1 MTKDILLLS
10 VLGKNW
16 TSLEYLGLGIRRKL
30 TWKLKKMPHFFVG
43 IRKIKQ
49 QEITAH
55 TSILLAFAQSSG
67 LTPVAINSRPV
78 KYFSY
83 DT

>member
-1 MTKDILLLS
+1 MTKDILLLT
-10 VLGKNW
+10 VLSKNW
-16 TSLEYLGLGIRRKL
+16 TSLEYNTIRK
-30 TWKLKKMPHFFVG
+30 KKKMPHFLVV

>member
-10 VLGKNW
+10 VLSKNW
-16 TSLEYLGLGIRRKL
+16 TSLEYLRIRN
-30 TWKLKKMPHFFVG
+30 LKKMPHFFVR

-67 LTPVAINSRPV
+67 LTQIAINSRPV
-78 KYFSY
+78 KYISY